1 VQSISVHSICIN
13 GVEKTSSQ
21 GGPFGLDSNWK
32 PILIGLDWQLVGQ
45 RSRFLWLPI
54 GKLDANWPNAVQ
66 LAKLANWMPIGRQRP
81 IRPIEHYLMIK
92 TYKKWKKTAKN
103 SQNSFSFHNFSE
115 ELKQSSVHRMNYFSK

>member
-1 VQSISVHSICIN
+1 MFD
-13 GVEKTSSQ
+13 Q

-81 IRPIEHYLMIK
+81 IRPIEHFLMIK
-92 TYKKWKKTAKN
+92 TYKKWKKQLKIARN
-103 SQNSFSFHNFSE
+103 SGREFFQPPQFFGRVRAIVCS
-115 ELKQSSVHRMNYFSK
+115 